1 MEIGVQTCGH
11 KNNPQKHAIK
21 GKRMKAYSGRD
32 RASTGKVGVIKES
45 KESKRVPERETK
57 RVVCLNEL

>member
-32 RASTGKVGVIKES
+32 KASTGKVGVIKERV
-45 KESKRVPERETK
+45 KRVSASQKGKPKEYF
-57 RVVCLNEL
+57 V